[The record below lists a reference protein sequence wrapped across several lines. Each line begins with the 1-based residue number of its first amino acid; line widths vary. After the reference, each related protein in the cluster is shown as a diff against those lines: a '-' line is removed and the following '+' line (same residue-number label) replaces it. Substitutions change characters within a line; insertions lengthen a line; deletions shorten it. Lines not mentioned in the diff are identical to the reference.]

1 MGSADVMNIK
11 RVQPGVYSVIH
22 EGRSVDARVV
32 SNGAGYVV
40 EIDGQHFEV
49 TLEDP
54 RNARR
59 RSGAALAQGRQTI
72 SASMPGKVVRVL
84 VTEGEEVTAGQA
96 IIVVE
101 AMKMQNEMKA
111 VKAGRVTKIHVAG
124 GATVSAGQ
132 PLLVV
137 E

>member
-1 MGSADVMNIK
+1 MNVRK
-11 RVQPGVYSVIH
+11 VQTGVYSVIH

-32 SNGAGYVV
+32 SNGDGYTV
-40 EIDGQHFEV
+40 EIGGQRFEIA
-49 TLEDP
+49 LEDP
-54 RNARR
+54 RKTRR
-59 RSGAALAQGRQTI
+59 KSGAALTQGRQTMN
-72 SASMPGKVVRVL
+72 ASMPGKVVRVL
-84 VTEGEEVTAGQA
+84 VTEGEEVAFGQA

-111 VKAGRVTKIHVAG
+111 TKAGRVNKIHVAA

-132 PLLVV
+132 PLLVI

>member
-1 MGSADVMNIK
+1 MNLK
-11 RVQPGVYSVIH
+11 KVQPGVYSVIDK
-22 EGRSVDARVV
+22 GRSLDARVV
-32 SNGAGYVV
+32 ANGTGYTV
-40 EIDGQHFEV
+40 EIDGQRFDI

-54 RNARR
+54 RNTRR
-59 RSGAALAQGRQTI
+59 KSGAALAQGRQTI

-84 VTEGEEVTAGQA
+84 VTEGEEVATGQA

-111 VKAGRVTKIHVAG
+111 TKAGRVTKIHVAS
-124 GATVSAGQ
+124 GATVAAGQ
-132 PLLVV
+132 ALLVV